1 MKILIIPDSFKE
13 SLSAI
18 KVAESMERGIR
29 KTSSDI
35 EIIKIPISDGGDGF
49 LDCVLSPIKGKRIDV
64 KVKDP
69 LLRDIIAQYGIIE
82 NGKTAVIEMALAS
95 GLELLN
101 SAERN
106 PMVTS
111 TYGTGQLIEDAL
123 NKGCTKIMIGLGG
136 SATNDGGIGMIEA
149 LGGKFLDATGK
160 PIDDGGV
167 GISNL
172 KYINLDALDKRIV
185 QCEIVGVCDVTNPL
199 VGKHGASYVFGSQ
212 KGGSKTELKQLD
224 QNLTQLKKI
233 SKHELN
239 IDLDLQA
246 GAGAAGG
253 TGAAILG
260 FLNGKLE
267 IGIDFVIDVLGIEK
281 EIKNADLIFTGE
293 GKIDQQT
300 FHGKT
305 VFGVAQLAK
314 KHNTPL
320 IAIVGAVDGTFKYT
334 DNIGITAVFSI
345 INQPMALKDA
355 LQNADRLI
363 ENCIEN
369 VMRVYSVRE
378 SSKNKHS

>member
-136 SATNDGGIGMIEA
+136 R
-149 LGGKFLDATGK
+149 